1 MSNSVVGYHRLK
13 DESQRH
19 TYKKVCQIALDPLSV
34 NYQMP
39 WVSRLLIR
47 YLLVV
52 VTASLVKSA
61 SVLRTGMRPLRRCIA
76 TQKGVMERRTF
87 KYRESTVERLT
98 PANLKLEDRPNGY
111 RTFLMIQFPF
121 VLVSSNTA

>member
-1 MSNSVVGYHRLK
+1 MQEGLPNCFGSTFRQLPNALGISVTHPVSVGSGHSITSEIRKRAAHRHAPFTTMHCYA
-13 DESQRH
+13 EG
-19 TYKKVCQIALDPLSV
+19 
-34 NYQMP
+34 
-39 WVSRLLIR
+39 
-47 YLLVV
+47 
-52 VTASLVKSA
+52 SL
-61 SVLRTGMRPLRRCIA
+61 
-76 TQKGVMERRTF
+76 ERRTF